1 MINAMNSNQM
11 KVLSISLH
19 SMKESNVDTKEY
31 EEKRS
36 NKMCTQN
43 VDKYSK
49 NASNK
54 NPNNVKE
61 KEENHSSEILKNEQ

>member
-1 MINAMNSNQM
+1 MINAMNSSQM

-31 EEKRS
+31 EAKRS

-49 NASNK
+49 NSSNK
-54 NPNNVKE
+54 NSNNVKE
-61 KEENHSSEILKNEQ
+61 KEDNHSLKS